1 MEGATMNDLE
11 RDSLLL
17 TLKKDSRQTI
27 ESLIQIKTV
36 LKGYNGE
43 GLVEKVNNNGKAINK
58 LWIIVAILSV
68 SIGGGVYGILQNLL
82 R

>member
-1 MEGATMNDLE
+1 MNDLE

-17 TLKKDSRQTI
+17 TLKEDSRQTI